1 MIISCINCNKKF
13 NLDEKLIPEKGRLLQ
28 CGSCQHKWH
37 YKLIKTKE
45 NQENQENHKKI
56 NKDDDI
62 KIKINPSIDKINE
75 QNTTQEIIVNNPK
88 NLKNKS
94 KNSELKIKQIK
105 KSKSSV
111 DLLNILLISIIS
123 FIALILILDS
133 FKQYLGVYFPSL
145 PKSLENFYKTLF
157 DVIFF
162 IKDLIS

>member
-1 MIISCINCNKKF
+1 MIISCVNCNKKF

-37 YKLIKTKE
+37 YKLIKTK
-45 NQENQENHKKI
+45 ENQENHKKI

-94 KNSELKIKQIK
+94 KNSELKKKQIK
-105 KSKSSV
+105 KSKTSA
-111 DLLNILLISIIS
+111 DLLSILIVSIIS

-133 FKQYLGVYFPSL
+133 FKLYLSVYFPSL
-145 PKSLENFYKTLF
+145 PMLLENFYKTLF
-157 DVIFF
+157 DVISF